1 MAVRAAALC
10 LLLAHQASPALAQA
24 AAPITLIVS
33 EGRKEIGREE
43 FTLTSGRGRGASGT
57 TLAATAKYP
66 ATVPT
71 TRLTAL
77 LERTPESAIAKFQ
90 LDVESSSGTTV
101 ILAAGTGARL
111 VVRTVAKGSE
121 SGRELPGGPDVVLLD
136 DEVYSLYA
144 TVADLA
150 TPAGKRL
157 TAIFPRTGRRVVVH
171 GPARP
176 RGRRGPPAGDPHR
189 RSGRHAGDRRRGQA
203 PQSGAAGPEQGR
215 NAGEVAPPGNSL
227 LKASIPIQCRKLKP
241 VRRGRRIGPRSRPQ
255 RKGNRQ

>member
-10 LLLAHQASPALAQA
+10 LLLAHQVSPALAQA
-24 AAPITLIVS
+24 APITLIIS
-33 EGRKEIGREE
+33 EGGKETGREE

-57 TLAATAKYP
+57 TLAATAKFP
-66 ATVPT
+66 AAIPT

-90 LDVESSSGTTV
+90 LDVEGPGGTTV
-101 ILAAGTGARL
+101 ILAAGSGARL

-136 DEVYSLYA
+136 DQVFSLYA

-157 TAIFPRTGRRVVVH
+157 TAIFPRTGRRVAFTARRDPASTADSRRVLLTGDLTGTLVTDADGRLQSLELSGQNIVVTR
-171 GPARP
+171 A
-176 RGRRGPPAGDPHR
+176 
-189 RSGRHAGDRRRGQA
+189 
-203 PQSGAAGPEQGR
+203 
-215 NAGEVAPPGNSL
+215 
-227 LKASIPIQCRKLKP
+227 K
-241 VRRGRRIGPRSRPQ
+241 
-255 RKGNRQ
+255 

>member
-10 LLLAHQASPALAQA
+10 LLLAHQVSPALAQA
-24 AAPITLIVS
+24 AAPITLVVT
-33 EGRKEIGREE
+33 EGGKEIGREE
-43 FTLTSGRGRGASGT
+43 FTLTSGRGRGASGS
-57 TLAATAKYP
+57 TLTAMAKYP
-66 ATVPT
+66 AAVPT
-71 TRLTAL
+71 TRLMAL

-90 LDVESSSGTTV
+90 LDVEGPSGTTV

-157 TAIFPRTGRRVVVH
+157 TAIFPRTGRRVAFTAQRDGTAGGERRVILTGDLAGTLVTDGEGRLHSLELPAQNRVVTR
-171 GPARP
+171 A
-176 RGRRGPPAGDPHR
+176 
-189 RSGRHAGDRRRGQA
+189 
-203 PQSGAAGPEQGR
+203 
-215 NAGEVAPPGNSL
+215 
-227 LKASIPIQCRKLKP
+227 K
-241 VRRGRRIGPRSRPQ
+241 
-255 RKGNRQ
+255 

>member
-10 LLLAHQASPALAQA
+10 VLLAHQASPALAQA

-33 EGRKEIGREE
+33 EGHKEIGREE

-90 LDVESSSGTTV
+90 LDVESASGTTV

-121 SGRELPGGPDVVLLD
+121 SGRELPGGPDVVLLHHIC
-136 DEVYSLYA
+136 L
-144 TVADLA
+144 
-150 TPAGKRL
+150 
-157 TAIFPRTGRRVVVH
+157 F
-171 GPARP
+171 ARELCEQ
-176 RGRRGPPAGDPHR
+176 RGIPSA
-189 RSGRHAGDRRRGQA
+189 
-203 PQSGAAGPEQGR
+203 SGALSP
-215 NAGEVAPPGNSL
+215 VAWFSRLDPVASSSRCDNRGNISSVSS
-227 LKASIPIQCRKLKP
+227 ARTA
-241 VRRGRRIGPRSRPQ
+241 
-255 RKGNRQ
+255 

>member
-24 AAPITLIVS
+24 AATPPITLIVT
-33 EGRKEIGREE
+33 EGGKEVGREE
-43 FTLTSGRGRGASGT
+43 FTLTQGRGRGASGT
-57 TLAATAKYP
+57 TLTAMAKYP
-66 ATVPT
+66 AAMPT
-71 TRLTAL
+71 TRLMAQ

-90 LDVESSSGTTV
+90 LDVESPSGTTV
-101 ILAAGTGARL
+101 ILAAGSGARL

-157 TAIFPRTGRRVVVH
+157 TAIFPRTGRRVAFTAQRE
-171 GPARP
+171 GA
-176 RGRRGPPAGDPHR
+176 
-189 RSGRHAGDRRRGQA
+189 AGDRRVTLTGDLAGTLVTDSEGRL
-203 PQSGAAGPEQGR
+203 QSLELPAQ
-215 NAGEVAPPGNSL
+215 
-227 LKASIPIQCRKLKP
+227 
-241 VRRGRRIGPRSRPQ
+241 
-255 RKGNRQ
+255 NRVVTRAK

>member
-10 LLLAHQASPALAQA
+10 LLLAHQVSPALAQA

-33 EGRKEIGREE
+33 EGPKEIGREE

-57 TLAATAKYP
+57 TLTATAKYP

-136 DEVYSLYA
+136 DQVYSLYA

-157 TAIFPRTGRRVVVH
+157 TAIFPRAGRRMVFT
-171 GPARP
+171 AQR
-176 RGRRGPPAGDPHR
+176 DP
-189 RSGRHAGDRRRGQA
+189 
-203 PQSGAAGPEQGR
+203 AAGEARQRVILTGDLVGTLVADAEGR
-215 NAGEVAPPGNSL
+215 LHSL
-227 LKASIPIQCRKLKP
+227 ELPAQ
-241 VRRGRRIGPRSRPQ
+241 
-255 RKGNRQ
+255 NRVVTRAK